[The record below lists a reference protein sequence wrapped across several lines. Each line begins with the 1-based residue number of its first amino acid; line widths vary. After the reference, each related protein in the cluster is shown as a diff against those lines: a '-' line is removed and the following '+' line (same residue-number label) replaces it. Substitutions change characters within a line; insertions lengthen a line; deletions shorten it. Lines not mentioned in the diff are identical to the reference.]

1 MRPTPTGHKSR
12 VFYFNDMAKRFTD
25 NGKWDDPWFAELPSK
40 YKLFYLYLLDECDHA
55 GVWKVNFR
63 KAQFM
68 VGESLEQSEVRRYM
82 GDRIRIVDDAYW
94 FVTKFIRFQYGSLK
108 GDKVSASVSSILEK
122 HGLTDIIEEQTEGA
136 IKGLPSPYVGAKDKD
151 KEKDKDKDK
160 ESIMYSS
167 SLATNVANNIS
178 KQRGHQRDMSP
189 NVGDISASVS
199 DSSSASSSVSSKRIH
214 IPKVD
219 EVAAYCTERNN
230 SVDAQAFC
238 DYYES
243 KGWVVGRTP
252 MKSWQAAVR
261 TWERTSTNQTGGK
274 NGYRTKDGLNPANAA
289 FHYFPETKDN

>member
-1 MRPTPTGHKSR
+1 VRPTPTGHKSR

-108 GDKVSASVSSILEK
+108 GDKVSASVSAILEK

-136 IKGLPSPYVGAKDKD
+136 IKGLPSPYQGAKDKD
-151 KEKDKDKDK
+151 RDKEKVKDLVKDSLTR
-160 ESIMYSS
+160 ENFSEVPSIEQCKTTAQVDGFTADQGEAYYHMRN
-167 SLATNVANNIS
+167 ATGWCVP
-178 KQRGHQRDMSP
+178 RG
-189 NVGDISASVS
+189 
-199 DSSSASSSVSSKRIH
+199 
-214 IPKVD
+214 
-219 EVAAYCTERNN
+219 
-230 SVDAQAFC
+230 
-238 DYYES
+238 
-243 KGWVVGRTP
+243 
-252 MKSWQAAVR
+252 
-261 TWERTSTNQTGGK
+261 
-274 NGYRTKDGLNPANAA
+274 KDGNLYPIVNWRSDMATAIRKGYVDREVKSAKPL
-289 FHYFPETKDN
+289 FDPLPIDFTF